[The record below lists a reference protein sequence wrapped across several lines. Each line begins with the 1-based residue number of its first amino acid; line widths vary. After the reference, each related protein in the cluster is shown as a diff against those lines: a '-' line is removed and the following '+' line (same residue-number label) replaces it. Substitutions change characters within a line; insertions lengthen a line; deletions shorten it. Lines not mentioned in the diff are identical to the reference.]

1 MFEIYDLFTEFDI
14 DTICVSDFSIITSGV
29 RVDNIHKT
37 ENGEVQIW
45 AGNPDTDEY
54 AEELVLD
61 KAEKRR
67 VFEEILENY

>member
-1 MFEIYDLFTEFDI
+1 MFEIYDLFTEFDT
-14 DTICVSDFSIITSGV
+14 DTICVTDFSIITIGV

>member
-1 MFEIYDLFTEFDI
+1 MFEIYDLFTEFDT
-14 DTICVSDFSIITSGV
+14 DTICVSDFSIITIGV